1 MSRKYLAEAGQYLKY
16 GNRSCKR
23 IYKNR
28 KGKILDLQFMG
39 KGIVWIITFK
49 FLQSVVQCPHGDW
62 Q

>member
-1 MSRKYLAEAGQYLKY
+1 MAIEVA
-16 GNRSCKR
+16 NR
-23 IYKNR
+23 IYKHR